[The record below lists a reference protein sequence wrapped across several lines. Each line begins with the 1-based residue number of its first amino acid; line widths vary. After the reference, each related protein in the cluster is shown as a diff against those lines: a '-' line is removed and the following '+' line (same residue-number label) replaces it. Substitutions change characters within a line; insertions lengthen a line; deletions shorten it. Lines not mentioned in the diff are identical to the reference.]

1 MDLITT
7 SGLCKIYGGKMVID
21 HVDMHI
27 PEASIYGFVGENG
40 SGKTTIMRLLTGLAE
55 PSPDILCICWS
66 IYRLCI

>member
-27 PEASIYGFVGENG
+27 PESSIYGFVGENG
-40 SGKTTIMRLLTGLAE
+40 SGKTTIRA
-55 PSPDILCICWS
+55 D
-66 IYRLCI
+66 